1 MFPKVTLILGGA
13 SSGKSAFAEALVKS
27 CGKSAAYLATA
38 QAGDS
43 EMAARIARHQRS
55 RGAGWRVVE
64 QPMDVATEFAA
75 FSSDDVVLLD
85 CATMWLSNHMMAES
99 DLSAE
104 QARLLRALADCTAP
118 VVVVS
123 NEVGLG
129 GVADNALARRFA
141 EMQGALNTALAAEA
155 DLVVLV
161 TAGLPLV
168 LKGALPL

>member
-13 SSGKSAFAEALVKS
+13 SSGKSAFAESLVKS
-27 CGKSAAYLATA
+27 CEKSATYLATA

-43 EMAARIARHQRS
+43 EMAARIARHQQS
-55 RGAGWRVVE
+55 RGEGWHLVE
-64 QPMDVATEFAA
+64 QPMDVATALAA
-75 FSSDDVVLLD
+75 FSLDDVVLLD
-85 CATMWLSNHMMAES
+85 CATLWLSNHMMAQS

-104 QARLLRALADCTAP
+104 QARLLRALADCPAP

-141 EMQGALNTALAAEA
+141 EMQGALNTALAAQA
-155 DLVVLV
+155 DAVVLV
-161 TAGLPLV
+161 AAGLPL
-168 LKGALPL
+168 ALPQ